1 MPVEWAESDP
11 KYIQDSN
18 EVRLRSFT
26 TQIHKVD
33 TMVRGVAMHRTIMTR
48 TFVGYFYSSPL
59 ITRSGGV
66 QELQE

>member
-33 TMVRGVAMHRTIMTR
+33 TMVRGVAMHVHLWGISINHRLL
-48 TFVGYFYSSPL
+48 L
-59 ITRSGGV
+59 IQVAFKSYKN
-66 QELQE
+66 EI